1 MSNLRRKLLAKGT
14 RALDIVVMIT
24 TFLINLYV
32 HAPEEYPKDL
42 IGFFSLKIKLLNLLA
57 LLILVVG
64 WNRLFAYFGLYEIR
78 RLGSRWREWFDI
90 VKAVTTGVLFLAAV
104 SFLISRR
111 NVDQELLISFWVTC
125 IISSIA
131 TRTVVR
137 QYLIYLRNHGR
148 NLRHVVFVGSG
159 PRAIDL
165 AQKVMS
171 RPELGYKLLGFV
183 DDNLKLKATKHIPK
197 VKRLCT
203 IDELPSFIEN
213 HVVDEIFITLPI
225 KSFYEKIRKVASLC
239 NELGIVCRVPSDWF
253 ELKTAQT
260 AAFELDGVPILT
272 MYAGSKHQMH
282 HLEIKRFLDI
292 VISAIVLLALAPVF
306 VLVALLVKLG
316 SKGPILFQQERIGYN
331 RRRFKMLKFRT
342 MIEGAEALQTQL
354 EHLNQADGPAFKID
368 NDPRITKV
376 GKWLRKTSIDELPQL
391 LNVLRGDMSLVGPRP
406 LPVRDVE
413 GIDERWQKR
422 RFSMRPGLTCLWQTA
437 GRNRLS
443 FNEWMKLDLEY
454 IDHWSVWLDVKIMAK
469 TVPAILKATGQ

>member
-14 RALDIVVMIT
+14 RALDIAVMIT
-24 TFLINLYV
+24 VFLLNLYV
-32 HAPEEYPKDL
+32 YAPEEYPRDL
-42 IGFFSLKIKLLNLLA
+42 IGFFSLKIKVLNVFA
-57 LLILVVG
+57 LIILIIG

-78 RLGSRWREWFDI
+78 RLGSRLREWLDI
-90 VKAVTTGVLFLAAV
+90 IKAVTVGVLFLAAV

-111 NVDQELLISFWVTC
+111 NVDQALLLSFWVTC
-125 IISSIA
+125 IVFSIA
-131 TRTVVR
+131 SRTAVR
-137 QYLIYLRNHGR
+137 QYLVYLRSHGR

-183 DDNLKLKATKHIPK
+183 DDHLKMKSGKNIPK

-213 HVVDEIFITLPI
+213 HVVDEVFVTLPI
-225 KSFYEKIRKVASLC
+225 KSFYDKIRKVASLC
-239 NELGIVCRVPSDWF
+239 NELGIICRVPSDWF
-253 ELKTAQT
+253 EFKTAQT

-272 MYAGSKHQMH
+272 MYSGSKHQMH
-282 HLEIKRFLDI
+282 YLEIKRFLDI
-292 VISAIVLLALAPVF
+292 LISSVVMLALAPVF
-306 VLVALLVKLG
+306 ALVALLIRLD
-316 SKGPILFQQERIGYN
+316 SKGPIFFQQERIGYY
-331 RRRFKMLKFRT
+331 RRRFKVLKFRT
-342 MIEGAEALQTQL
+342 MIQGAEALQADL
-354 EHLNQADGPAFKID
+354 EHLNEADGPAFKIN
-368 NDPRITKV
+368 NDPRITKL
-376 GKWLRKTSIDELPQL
+376 GKWLRRTSIDELPQL
-391 LNVLRGDMSLVGPRP
+391 INVLKGDMSLVGPRP

-443 FNEWMKLDLEY
+443 FNDWMKLDLEY
-454 IDHWSVWLDVKIMAK
+454 IDHWSIGLDMKIMLK